1 MLKQK
6 RSGFTLIELL
16 IVIVIIGILA
26 AIAIPKFGKTRE
38 KAYFKAMMSDLR
50 NLQSQQEVY
59 YSNPANNYTYASNV
73 SSLTDFAA
81 SQGVSTNIAAS
92 GQTGWSATAAHAALA
107 SSQTCAIFVGSAA
120 AVSPATTQG
129 VVACTGE

>member
-1 MLKQK
+1 
-6 RSGFTLIELL
+6 
-16 IVIVIIGILA
+16 LA

-59 YSNPANNYTYASNV
+59 YSNPANNYTYATDV
-73 SSLTDFAA
+73 SALTDFAP
-81 SQGVSTNIAAS
+81 SQGVSTNIAAA

-107 SSQTCAIFVGSAA
+107 SGQTCAIFVGSAA
-120 AVSPATTQG
+120 AVAPATTQG